1 MKLLTIAIPT
11 FDRIDEL
18 KRLVNIILS
27 ERAQMDG
34 FDKLCDVL
42 VLDNGTDWQKEDEIR
57 CKHEWRFIN
66 FIQHK
71 VNIGADANIRECYKK
86 SNSKYVWILG
96 DDDFPRRG
104 LIPSVLATLEDQKPD
119 LLYIRAFWCAPE
131 KSERKL
137 ESFSLLPESMAQE
150 IDPELLAL
158 RYGSA
163 LMFISSV
170 ITNKSKFN
178 EAKIEIDSLA
188 NTSLPHLCWTLPLL
202 RSENKILF
210 IKIPAIIA
218 TAFNSGGYSVLKVFA
233 DQYPIIYSNEK
244 YLKNIQV
251 RKALET
257 ELTLNFLP
265 NVVRHIRGNRLGAFD
280 FTETLPISNHLRAN
294 YYYKMTLWLDRKLPK
309 ETLLVY
315 ALFCKSIHRV
325 YYMYKFVFH
334 KLSPFPA

>member
-163 LMFISSV
+163 LMFISSI
-170 ITNKSKFN
+170 ITNKSKFM

-202 RSENKILF
+202 SSKNKIL
-210 IKIPAIIA
+210 IINVPAIVA
-218 TAFNSGGYSVLKVFA
+218 TAFNSGGYSVFKVFA
-233 DQYPIIYSNEK
+233 EQYPLIFSDEK

-251 RKALET
+251 GKALEV

-265 NVVRHIRGNRLGAFD
+265 NIVRHMRDNRLGAFD
-280 FTETLPISNHLRAN
+280 FAEALPATTRLKAN
-294 YYYKMTLWLDRKLPK
+294 FFYRTTLWSDKNLPK
-309 ETLLVY
+309 ETLIVY
-315 ALFCKSIHRV
+315 ALLCKFIHRI
-325 YYMYKFVFH
+325 YYTYKFVLNKISTLF
-334 KLSPFPA
+334 A